1 MKKKMIVGA
10 LAILTISSTA
20 LAFSKNLS
28 GTWNTSKGA
37 RVKIIHNP
45 DTSVAKFSF
54 ATTSGSDIEFKGI
67 VRGED
72 GSTNFGFDGYGEDV
86 SFRSGDEICSR
97 TGLLIGLHGQVL
109 GIPPKRSLEVD
120 GCLITYRLACKDK
133 EGDETYGRTVLND
146 DCKGTWK

>member
-1 MKKKMIVGA
+1 MKKTVIIGA

-37 RVKIIHNP
+37 KVKIIHNP

-67 VRGED
+67 VRGD
-72 GSTNFGFDGYGEDV
+72 NGSSEFAYDGYGEDV
-86 SFRSGDEICSR
+86 AFRSGDEICSR
-97 TGLLIGLHGQVL
+97 TGLSIGLRGQVI
-109 GIPPKRSLEVD
+109 GIGPKRSLEMA
-120 GCLITYRLACKDK
+120 GCLIVYRLACKDK